1 MEIREQQEVLRRW
14 TNAEGWDEEVEEKG
28 EEGRKEHVA
37 CSTAEE
43 RQEPEMQA
51 LSTDE
56 TAASSNL
63 ELTLLYE
70 LHKVCIVRN

>member
-1 MEIREQQEVLRRW
+1 
-14 TNAEGWDEEVEEKG
+14 
-28 EEGRKEHVA
+28 
-37 CSTAEE
+37 
-43 RQEPEMQA
+43 MQA

-70 LHKVCIVRN
+70 LHKVCIVRNERCLYSIDSPRANVKNNANRSVSNKEEVV